1 MHWRMDNSEL
11 NTEKLIQ
18 YMDGDLTGA
27 DLDNF
32 EKRLSQDSSL
42 QQELESLTLAKMAI
56 RSYGL
61 KHQVSSMH
69 REILNELKS
78 TQKREAKIYSIVRSS
93 LKYAA
98 SIALVLFSIGAYLY
112 LSSSS
117 NKLYDDN
124 FMPYTL
130 SVTRGEAIGS
140 DLEKAFNQ
148 KHYNA
153 VISAFTKLKNPDDKE
168 YFLAGHAYLSTH
180 QASSAISAFKQVL
193 LSSGSNIRF
202 KEDAE
207 YYLGLA
213 YLENNQP
220 AKAASLFEKIHNE
233 KDHLYHDKISF
244 WTRLKLKLLVLKT
257 SGK

>member
-1 MHWRMDNSEL
+1 MDNSEL

-18 YMDGDLTGA
+18 YLDGDLTGA

-32 EKRLSQDSSL
+32 EKRLSQDSGL
-42 QQELESLTLAKMAI
+42 QLEFENLTLAKMAI
-56 RSYGL
+56 RGYGL
-61 KHQVSSMH
+61 KHQVASVH
-69 REILNELKS
+69 REMLDEFKS
-78 TQKREAKIYSIVRSS
+78 TQKREAKTYSIVRSS

-112 LSSSS
+112 ISSSP

-124 FMPYTL
+124 YMPYTL
-130 SVTRGEAIGS
+130 SVTRSEATGS

-153 VISAFTKLKNPDDKE
+153 VINAFTKLKNPDDKE
-168 YFLAGHAYLSTH
+168 YFLAGQAYLSTH
-180 QASSAISAFKQVL
+180 QANSAIPAFKQVL
-193 LSSGSNIRF
+193 LSSGSSIRF

-220 AKAASLFEKIHNE
+220 AKAASVFDKIHND

-244 WTRLKLKLLVLKT
+244 WTMLKLKLLVLKS